1 MKTIKLLWSFM
12 QGKRLLYI
20 MAIAAVA
27 VAIFLRNVWPLVLRV
42 TIDSI
47 IGGKPVET
55 AGWLQPAILRLLDA
69 LGGQSVL
76 ARSLWM
82 CSLILIILT
91 LTRGMFLYFKGKWAA
106 MASEGIAQN
115 IRNRL
120 YDHLQHVP
128 FDYHVKAKTGDLVQR
143 CTSDVDTIRRFLAV
157 QLVEIGRAIFMVG
170 FALSFMLPMSLKMTL
185 VAMALVPLI
194 FSFAVI
200 FFMKVKEAFQAS
212 DEAEGRLSTVLQEN
226 LTGVRVVRAF
236 GRQKFE
242 IDKFEETNAEYRD
255 LTYRLLHLLAAYWS
269 SSDFIS
275 LIQISSVLV
284 IGTYWTV
291 QGSITLGTLLAFSS
305 YVGMLLWPIR
315 QMGRVLTDMGK
326 TIVSMGRIRE
336 ILESPAEDFLEH
348 TPQIAVRGT
357 IEFDDVSFGYEPGH
371 PILHNISFE
380 VQAGQT
386 VAILGPTGSGKSTLM
401 HLLPRLY
408 DYTSGS
414 IRIDGKELRDYD
426 RKAIRSQIGIV
437 LQEPFLFS
445 RSIKDNIGIAQSKI
459 VDDEVYR
466 AAQIAS
472 VHDVIQQF
480 DKGYETAVG
489 ERGVTLSGGQKQRVA
504 IARTVMSDCPILIFD
519 DSLSAVDTETD
530 AAIRRALN
538 KRSKD
543 TTTFIISHRITT
555 LAEAD
560 LILVMDEG
568 RIVQQG
574 THAELMSIPGLYGRI
589 WALQNSL
596 EQEFDLE
603 TRGPQPVQD
612 DELTVENIS

>member
-1 MKTIKLLWSFM
+1 
-12 QGKRLLYI
+12 
-20 MAIAAVA
+20 
-27 VAIFLRNVWPLVLRV
+27 
-42 TIDSI
+42 
-47 IGGKPVET
+47 
-55 AGWLQPAILRLLDA
+55 
-69 LGGQSVL
+69 
-76 ARSLWM
+76 
-82 CSLILIILT
+82 
-91 LTRGMFLYFKGKWAA
+91 MFLYFKGKWAA

-574 THAELMSIPGLYGRI
+574 THAELLSIPGLYGRI